1 MCGNRHR
8 LNECTKIKLSK
19 KESISYVFEV
29 ASSEFCRDIARR
41 EEGRLTD
48 SLSG

>member
-1 MCGNRHR
+1 MCGNLHR
-8 LNECTKIKLSK
+8 LNKCTKNKLNIK
-19 KESISYVFEV
+19 EGISYVFVV
-29 ASSEFCRDIARR
+29 AISEFCRDIARR